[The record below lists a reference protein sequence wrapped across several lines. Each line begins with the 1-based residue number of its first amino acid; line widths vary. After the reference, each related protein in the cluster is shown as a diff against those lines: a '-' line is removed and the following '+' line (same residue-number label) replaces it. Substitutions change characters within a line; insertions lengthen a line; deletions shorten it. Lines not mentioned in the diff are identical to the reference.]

1 MDKFNEN
8 LEQFLTNLS
17 KISDIDYTQHYDFKE
32 PGDKYLQEFYNNCK
46 NLGNDIA
53 NKDEII
59 FSEENTLLEHV
70 NFNAIWNSENLTD
83 ENKSIIWSYLYTMY
97 IFAYEFINEVDL
109 KNVLKQIKHLSAD
122 EEDLDEDTKTLIN
135 IINNLTNKFKD
146 MEEDGDSDS
155 DSNSNS
161 KESGGMNFQMPEIF
175 NGTIGNLAKEIAGEL
190 DMDKLNLEDPTA
202 LLQNLLSGNFD
213 EENDESGIVNLVKGI
228 TSKIQNKISSGSINE
243 SDLFSEAQNVMKGFS
258 NGGNPMEGL
267 GDMGELS
274 NIFGKFMNNMS
285 SMQKGTAQTNLN
297 RKQQDLAT
305 KDRLRKKLDEKKKL
319 LAEQE
324 QILEH
329 ELNNLKTEELKS
341 IDDLVNEIEG
351 ITAANV
357 KKSKKTTKTKKQI
370 ER

>member
-17 KISDIDYTQHYDFKE
+17 KITNKDYAQHYDFKE

-59 FSEENTLLEHV
+59 FSEENTILEHV
-70 NFNAIWNSENLTD
+70 DFNEIWNTESLTG
-83 ENKSIIWSYLYTMY
+83 ENKNIIWSYLYTLY

-146 MEEDGDSDS
+146 IEEEGDTE
-155 DSNSNS
+155 SNT
-161 KESGGMNFQMPEIF
+161 EGGTNFEMPEIF

-228 TSKIQNKISSGSINE
+228 TGKIQDKISSGSINE

-258 NGGNPMEGL
+258 NGGNPMEGM
-267 GDMGELS
+267 GDMGDLS

-285 SMQKGTAQTNLN
+285 SMQKGVAQTNLN
-297 RKQQDLAT
+297 KKQQELAT

-324 QILEH
+324 QILEQ

-351 ITAANV
+351 ITTEKM
-357 KKSKKTTKTKKQI
+357 KKKKKKKKQKKQI
-370 ER
+370 EL